1 MEKVKT
7 IFYICGGMETQDANV
22 SKDEKIGFHKGAL
35 DSLLKE
41 RSELARLLSIVEQL
55 ITMHAKALKDMGI
68 DLGQKQESKTGGLET
83 KANEPD
89 NRANSPDQL

>member
-7 IFYICGGMETQDANV
+7 IFYLCGDMEARDTNG
-22 SKDEKIGFHKGAL
+22 SRDEKIGFHKGSL

-55 ITMHAKALKDMGI
+55 ISMHAKALQDMGI
-68 DLGQKQESKTGGLET
+68 NLTQKNDSHGTGKPGSLET
-83 KANEPD
+83 
-89 NRANSPDQL
+89 PDQL